1 MATVW
6 LSAKESTRLPDI
18 CVKTGLPARPRL
30 PLEAVDRPAW
40 TYWILLFGGWWVFLL
55 ARGFGTERVK
65 VALPVSDV
73 AFRRHCRAQLA
84 SLVAFAVGAPVLVVG
99 VIVTS
104 GVVFGFGAGVM
115 VAALIAGAVA
125 EVITRVGLRF
135 DTKSKAIIVRRC
147 HAGFA
152 HAVAE
157 SRLAL
162 R

>member
-1 MATVW
+1 M
-6 LSAKESTRLPDI
+6 PDI

-40 TYWILLFGGWWVFLL
+40 TYRILLFGGWWVFLL
-55 ARGFGTERVK
+55 ARGFGNDRVK

-73 AFRRHCRAQLA
+73 AFRRHRRAQLA

-104 GVVFGFGAGVM
+104 GVVIGFGVM